1 MSLENKQ
8 IRFPERCYVTSQG
21 RVEDGMPLGFMT
33 EDGTDAAAI
42 KRKETADRWAGSG
55 KSSFPPRSYYNKPM
69 VGFRLTRSIRR
80 DSSWGS
86 GNVKWRIEDP
96 RGFELEISSPNMAQV
111 ILNSV
116 IENGEILAECIWARL
131 KGDNVLVPVNSSLYQ
146 TTKENSERLGK
157 SVSLKDVKVGNEIV
171 LLNGTKGIYLG
182 KLYRVE
188 VKHDYRQYDAQ
199 ALSELGWSSKP
210 DLVLDIGTGILTM
223 KSMKVAEITNPS
235 TLTPSEAE
243 KRANSYQSGNY
254 SEKPTEFGKRELVK
268 VNLADCSG
276 RVFGMMEEYP
286 VYISA
291 YYLNNKY
298 RTSAQL
304 FATNPLETGDFTFAQ
319 HHSFYNPTYKT
330 IDIKNM
336 NYTDVQF
343 YEIICRVTTTHGHE
357 VAIRG

>member
-8 IRFPERCYVTSQG
+8 IRFPEKCYVTSQG

-55 KSSFPPRSYYNKPM
+55 KSSFPPRSYDNKPM

-157 SVSLKDVKVGNEIV
+157 SVSLKEVKVGNEIV
-171 LLNGTKGIYLG
+171 LQNGTKGVYLG
-182 KLYRVE
+182 KLYRIE
-188 VKHDYRQYDAQ
+188 AKYDRSRYDSS
-199 ALSELGWSSKP
+199 ALTNFGWSAKP
-210 DLVLDIGTGILTM
+210 DLVLDTGKNILTM

-235 TLTPSEAE
+235 TLTPAQAE

-254 SEKPTEFGKRELVK
+254 SEKPTEIGKRELVP
-268 VNLADCSG
+268 VNLPDVSG
-276 RVFGMMEEYP
+276 RVFGMVEEYP
-286 VYISA
+286 VYVSA

-298 RTSAQL
+298 GTSAQM
-304 FATNPLETGDFTFAQ
+304 FTSNPLETGDFTLARYD
-319 HHSFYNPTYKT
+319 SFYNTTYKT

-336 NYTDVQF
+336 SWAGVQF
-343 YEIICRVTTTHGHE
+343 YELQTPVVTTHGHK
-357 VAIRG
+357 VMLRG